1 MAYNLG
7 QVVLFFIF
15 VIVGSIIV
23 AWIYRK
29 IVSGITRK
37 KIDRRATKLGKY
49 GRASEKIVDKR

>member
-1 MAYNLG
+1 MDYNLG
-7 QVVLFFIF
+7 QVVLFFVF

-37 KIDRRATKLGKY
+37 KIDRRATKYGKY
-49 GRASEKIVDKR
+49 GSASERIVEKR